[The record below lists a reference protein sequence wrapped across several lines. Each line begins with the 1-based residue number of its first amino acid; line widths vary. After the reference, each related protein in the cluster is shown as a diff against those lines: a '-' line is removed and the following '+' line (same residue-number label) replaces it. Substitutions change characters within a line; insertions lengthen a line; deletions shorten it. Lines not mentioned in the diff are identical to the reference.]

1 MAKSSLYGELQKAF
15 EDGVKVADLSE
26 TQKSQIRSAIK
37 VLNQRMTEMERQG
50 LTSSTGYKNLQSTI
64 KALPHH
70 TNANGSI
77 RANQSV
83 KDLNKTTVLRAL
95 ATKGNTNTLTK
106 TATAKGME
114 VARRNVQDFDK
125 LSKKQQRTYAIEY
138 ANKSGDLH
146 NFIVNHTEVY
156 YTTYQHLEG
165 AVHRPGQ
172 LTDDEEAEFYRIM
185 DAYNQGDAQ
194 ILEQTNQWL
203 KSKEFE

>member
-15 EDGVKVADLSE
+15 EDGIKVADLSE
-26 TQKSQIRSAIK
+26 TQKSQIRSSLK

-50 LTSSTGYKNLQSTI
+50 LTGSTGYKNLQSTI

-83 KDLNKTTVLRAL
+83 KDLSRKNVLRAL
-95 ATKGNTNTLTK
+95 ATKGNSNTLTR
-106 TATAKGME
+106 TARAKGE
-114 VARRNVQDFDK
+114 QVARALNKDYDK
-125 LSKKQQRTYAIEY
+125 MSAKEQKSLATKY

-146 NFIVNHTEVY
+146 DFIVHHTEAY
-156 YTTYQHLEG
+156 YGVKELAD

-172 LTDDEEAEFYRIM
+172 LDVDEEAQFYEIM
-185 DAYNQGDAQ
+185 EAYEHGQQEIIDQANEW
-194 ILEQTNQWL
+194 I
-203 KSKEFE
+203 KSKEFA